1 VIFLVTALNGAF
13 IIEPERRED
22 TRGFFARTWC
32 QREVAAHGL
41 NPCVVQCNVSFNK
54 KKGTLRGMHY
64 QAAPCAEEK
73 LVRCTM
79 GAIYDVIIDI
89 RPESPTFKQYL
100 SIVLTAQNRRML
112 YVPKG
117 FAHGFQTLEDN
128 TEVFYQMSEFYA
140 PEYTRG
146 IRWNDATFGI
156 QWPDDKRIVLERDQ
170 TYPDFSMDSIS

>member
-1 VIFLVTALNGAF
+1 MGRTMRRADPRSRDLSVIFIATALKGAF

-32 QREVAAHGL
+32 QQEAATHGL

-89 RPESPTFKQYL
+89 RPESATFTQHL
-100 SIVLTAQNRRML
+100 SIVLTAKNVSIL
-112 YVPKG
+112 YVPK
-117 FAHGFQTLEDN
+117 
-128 TEVFYQMSEFYA
+128 
-140 PEYTRG
+140 
-146 IRWNDATFGI
+146 
-156 QWPDDKRIVLERDQ
+156 
-170 TYPDFSMDSIS
+170 